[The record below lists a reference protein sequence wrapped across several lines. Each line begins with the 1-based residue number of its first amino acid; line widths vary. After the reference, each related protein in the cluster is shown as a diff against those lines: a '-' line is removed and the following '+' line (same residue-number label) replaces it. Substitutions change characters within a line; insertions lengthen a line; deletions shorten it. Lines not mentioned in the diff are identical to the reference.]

1 VCDTEIRGLACA
13 GADPGI
19 SAHPADSFS
28 HAVPADGTWA
38 GSTRQLTPSTY
49 YFARAEQTD
58 AAGNV
63 FVSTVAGPVRTG
75 S

>member
-1 VCDTEIRGLACA
+1 
-13 GADPGI
+13 
-19 SAHPADSFS
+19 
-28 HAVPADGTWA
+28 
-38 GSTRQLTPSTY
+38 LTPST

-63 FVSTVAGPVRTG
+63 FVSTVVAGPVRTG